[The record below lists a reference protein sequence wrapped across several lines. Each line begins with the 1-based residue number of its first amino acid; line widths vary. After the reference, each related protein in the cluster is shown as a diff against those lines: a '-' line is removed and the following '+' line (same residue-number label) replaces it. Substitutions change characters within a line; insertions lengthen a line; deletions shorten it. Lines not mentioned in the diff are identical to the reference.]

1 MILILKIGNI
11 IGNTT
16 IRIKKAPALVRTSAC
31 IYLSLYYFLVRDNE
45 YVAQAPELSYVC
57 DSQSR

>member
-16 IRIKKAPALVRTSAC
+16 IRIKKAPVLVRTGAC
-31 IYLSLYYFLVRDNE
+31 ITYLYTIS
-45 YVAQAPELSYVC
+45 
-57 DSQSR
+57 